1 MVSMCHTPH
10 VCVIDLAASTPSIK
24 DAEIVHQALE
34 ESCRRMTARGAHVH
48 LLSSTY
54 VPAESR
60 WLCVFVAED
69 GDVARR
75 TVDMAQIPER
85 RVREAIDLMTLPAN
99 DRAIA

>member
-1 MVSMCHTPH
+1 MVSLCRTPH
-10 VCVIDLAASTPSIK
+10 VCVIDLAASTPSVQ

-34 ESCRRMTARGAHVH
+34 ESCRRMTARGANVH
-48 LLSSTY
+48 LLSSAY

-60 WLCVFVAED
+60 WLCVVVADD

-75 TVDMAQIPER
+75 TMDMAQIPER
-85 RVREAIDLMTLPAN
+85 RVRDAIDLMILPVN